1 MGQNSSADWVNSL
14 HFCQAI
20 LILFRTSCSHPPWAL
35 KVDPRY
41 LNVSV
46 CFSVFPAASLIVTVS
61 GTLEHTIVSVLLMFT
76 LSPLHSRVLSQSPK
90 RFCIPVSVCSANARS
105 SEYSMSHGTSLPIC
119 SDTASITIMK
129 SSGLRPDFESARGTC
144 TNPHRCFCIYVH

>member
-1 MGQNSSADWVNSL
+1 MGILLSYSTLVNSL

-20 LILFRTSCSHPPWAL
+20 LILFCTSCSHPPWAL

-46 CFSVFPAASLIVTVS
+46 CFSVFPIASLIVTVS

-76 LSPLHSRVLSQSPK
+76 LSPLRSSVLCQSSK

-105 SEYSMSHGTSLPIC
+105 SAYRGALC
-119 SDTASITIMK
+119 A
-129 SSGLRPDFESARGTC
+129 GLYDVKCYYERIFTVSAKIQHSKLKES
-144 TNPHRCFCIYVH
+144 PQIPS